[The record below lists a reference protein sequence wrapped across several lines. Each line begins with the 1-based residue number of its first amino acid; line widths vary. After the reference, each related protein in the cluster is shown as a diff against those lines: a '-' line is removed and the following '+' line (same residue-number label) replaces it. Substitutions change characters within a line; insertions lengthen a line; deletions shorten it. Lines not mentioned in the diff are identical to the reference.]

1 MHLRGWSQTKLY
13 INSQRESSLD
23 IRHKVLSLQK
33 VLVILSLT
41 VIQVL
46 LTPSEKLWS
55 LISRHLNTVL
65 QPARCA
71 SLECHMEIQIRGQAA
86 AQEPWICARHRKKK
100 L

>member
-46 LTPSEKLWS
+46 LTPSEKL
-55 LISRHLNTVL
+55 
-65 QPARCA
+65 
-71 SLECHMEIQIRGQAA
+71 
-86 AQEPWICARHRKKK
+86 
-100 L
+100 